1 MDRQGWQRP
10 VGGRGHG
17 RGAGAEPSVGDG
29 RAGQDHQEWRRL
41 ATRGGR
47 SPIGLWPRHG
57 RGTSANVA
65 LLSALAA
72 FAVPAPFGVA
82 QALPAVESESASPG
96 LGHRGLHGHEPYRLD
111 EGNCRSR
118 RASPSRLV
126 AYLDP
131 WLRAATSPG
140 RAEKLGQ
147 PRWRWRR
154 PRRHGARNEGTW
166 TRRCDGRDSEACQRS
181 APPSQ
186 RRAGGCEPCNQP
198 PESKARTHTSEPC
211 LARRPGSP
219 CVGWRRPRRQ

>member
-72 FAVPAPFGVA
+72 FAVPAAFGVA

-96 LGHRGLHGHEPYRLD
+96 LGHRGLHSHEPYRLD
-111 EGNCRSR
+111 GGNCRSM

-126 AYLDP
+126 AYIDP

-140 RAEKLGQ
+140 RAEKLAQ
-147 PRWRWRR
+147 P
-154 PRRHGARNEGTW
+154 AVAMATT
-166 TRRCDGRDSEACQRS
+166 TRTTRS
-181 APPSQ
+181 QERSHLDQAM
-186 RRAGGCEPCNQP
+186 RRAGWAKHVSVP
-198 PESKARTHTSEPC
+198 
-211 LARRPGSP
+211 LRPH
-219 CVGWRRPRRQ
+219 